1 MPAVTVGHM
10 NQVTEAELRAS
21 FVNCTRGERARITLP
36 GPLATVDFDRL
47 DFLGW
52 RDPKAPD
59 RACLV
64 TQADDRW
71 VGIVLRAA
79 AKSAKSLSKS
89 TMCSLCMTLHASSG
103 VALFSAPLAGTA
115 GRNGISVGT
124 SMCADLQCSL
134 YVRGLRKS
142 DAIGRMN
149 ETIDQAERIDR
160 LRRQVSLFIDNVL
173 ASNLV

>member
-1 MPAVTVGHM
+1 MIPI
-10 NQVTEAELRAS
+10 TEAELRAS
-21 FVNCTRGERARITLP
+21 FVNCTQGERSRIALP
-36 GPLATVDFDRL
+36 GTPATIDFERL

-64 TQADDRW
+64 TRADDRW

-79 AKSAKSLSKS
+79 AKSAKSLTKS

-103 VALFSAPLAGTA
+103 VALFSAPLAGAA
-115 GRNGISVGT
+115 GRNGNSVGT
-124 SMCADLQCSL
+124 YICADLQCSL

-142 DAIGRMN
+142 EAIARMN
-149 ETIDQAERIDR
+149 ETIDQAERIER
-160 LRRQVSLFIDNVL
+160 LRQQIAAFVDRVVAVSAV
-173 ASNLV
+173 

>member
-1 MPAVTVGHM
+1 M

-21 FVNCTRGERARITLP
+21 FVNCTRGERSRITLP
-36 GPLATVDFDRL
+36 GPLATIDFDRL

-64 TQADDRW
+64 TQIDDRW
-71 VGIVLRAA
+71 VGILLRAA
-79 AKSAKSLSKS
+79 AKSAKSLTKS

-103 VALFSAPLAGTA
+103 VALFSAPLAGPA
-115 GRNGISVGT
+115 GRGGNSVGT
-124 SMCADLQCSL
+124 YICADLQCSL

-142 DAIGRMN
+142 DAMGRMN
-149 ETIDQAERIDR
+149 ETIDEPERIDR
-160 LRRQVSLFIDNVL
+160 LRRQVGVFVNNVL
-173 ASNLV
+173 APSLV